1 MYQKITYTWLADK
14 CICILLV
21 LSMFSVVR
29 TEVAG
34 FPVYSLLLLTVVS
47 VWMLGK
53 ILYAGREGQPFLMVR
68 YRTDTAA
75 FAAILYAVISAVIK
89 LFSNPDEGW
98 IVFSWNAEVI
108 ALAVLC
114 LLVSAETQ
122 FRALYLDLLLY
133 SGLLTAGVY
142 MLLNLTD
149 GLETD
154 WLLAAFSDSGQTASY
169 FMLVGMVSVYACCTG
184 KDKMRSAFYMM
195 TAGVSFMALFVNQS
209 SISLWLMAF
218 YFLALPVVLRPTAL
232 LVKRVMQLF
241 FMYLFMLSNMSLL
254 TEYTDIFRKE
264 IFYSLQHSVYVDLLL
279 AAGGAVFFCYWERIP
294 AGTALERLVLRKLQK
309 GYRML
314 VKVIALLFVVTA
326 AAGGR
331 MELPGKAVGDMFR
344 TFVLPLSEE
353 MGGRESGLWCVF
365 QGYGVFPG
373 LFLIIMIVLFADR
386 MYRNYAEDKTVTG
399 ALSLISG
406 IFVVQLL
413 FWNPGLHNIVCYFYL
428 ILTASFYKEERKQ
441 VKSVGIS
448 AADLE
453 LKIQEIQV

>member
-47 VWMLGK
+47 VWMMGK

-98 IVFSWNAEVI
+98 IDFSWNAEVI

-184 KDKMRSAFYMM
+184 KDKMRSVFYMM

-314 VKVIALLFVVTA
+314 AKVIALLFVVTA

-331 MELPGKAVGDMFR
+331 MELPGKAVGEMFR

-365 QGYGVFPG
+365 QGYGVIPG

-386 MYRNYAEDKTVTG
+386 MYRNHAEDKTVTG

>member
-89 LFSNPDEGW
+89 LFSNPDDGW
-98 IVFSWNAEVI
+98 IDFSWNAEVI

-184 KDKMRSAFYMM
+184 KDKMRSVFYMM

-331 MELPGKAVGDMFR
+331 MELQGKAVGDMFR

-365 QGYGVFPG
+365 QGYGVIPG

-386 MYRNYAEDKTVTG
+386 MYRNHAEDKTVTG

-428 ILTASFYKEERKQ
+428 ILTASLYKEERKQ

-448 AADLE
+448 APDLE

>member
-98 IVFSWNAEVI
+98 IDFSWNAEVI

-169 FMLVGMVSVYACCTG
+169 FMLVGMVSVYACCTS
-184 KDKMRSAFYMM
+184 KDKMRSVFYMM

-294 AGTALERLVLRKLQK
+294 SGTALERLVLRKLQK

-314 VKVIALLFVVTA
+314 AKVIALLFVVTA

-365 QGYGVFPG
+365 RGYGVIPG

-386 MYRNYAEDKTVTG
+386 MYRNHAEDKTVTG

-453 LKIQEIQV
+453 LKIQEIQM

>member
-53 ILYAGREGQPFLMVR
+53 ILYAGSEGQPFLMVR

-75 FAAILYAVISAVIK
+75 FAAFLYAVISAVIK
-89 LFSNPDEGW
+89 LFSNPDDGW
-98 IVFSWNAEVI
+98 IDFSWNAEVV

-122 FRALYLDLLLY
+122 FRDLYLDLLLY

-154 WLLAAFSDSGQTASY
+154 WLLTAFSDSGQTASY
-169 FMLVGMVSVYACCTG
+169 FVLVGMVSVYACCNG
-184 KDKMRSAFYMM
+184 KDKMRSVFYMM

-209 SISLWLMAF
+209 SISLWMMAF

-264 IFYSLQHSVYVDLLL
+264 IFYSLQHSVYVDLL
-279 AAGGAVFFCYWERIP
+279 V
-294 AGTALERLVLRKLQK
+294 
-309 GYRML
+309 
-314 VKVIALLFVVTA
+314 

-331 MELPGKAVGDMFR
+331 CSSIIGKGFR
-344 TFVLPLSEE
+344 REQSLRGLYCESCRRDIGCLS
-353 MGGRESGLWCVF
+353 
-365 QGYGVFPG
+365 
-373 LFLIIMIVLFADR
+373 
-386 MYRNYAEDKTVTG
+386 K
-399 ALSLISG
+399 
-406 IFVVQLL
+406 
-413 FWNPGLHNIVCYFYL
+413 
-428 ILTASFYKEERKQ
+428 
-441 VKSVGIS
+441 
-448 AADLE
+448 
-453 LKIQEIQV
+453 

>member
-1 MYQKITYTWLADK
+1 
-14 CICILLV
+14 
-21 LSMFSVVR
+21 MFSVVR

-98 IVFSWNAEVI
+98 IDFSWNAEVI

-133 SGLLTAGVY
+133 SGLLTSGVY

-184 KDKMRSAFYMM
+184 KDKMRSVFYMM

-314 VKVIALLFVVTA
+314 AKVIALLFVVTA

-365 QGYGVFPG
+365 QGYGVIPG

-386 MYRNYAEDKTVTG
+386 MYRNHAEDKTVTG

-406 IFVVQLL
+406 IFVAQLL

>member
-1 MYQKITYTWLADK
+1 MYQKFNYTWLADK

-89 LFSNPDEGW
+89 LFSYSDEGW
-98 IVFSWNAEVI
+98 IDFSWNAEVI

-154 WLLAAFSDSGQTASY
+154 RLLAAFSDSGQTASY

-184 KDKMRSAFYMM
+184 KDKMRSVFYMM

-264 IFYSLQHSVYVDLLL
+264 IFYSLQHSVYVDLLV
-279 AAGGAVFFCYWERIP
+279 AAGGAVFFYYWERIP
-294 AGTALERLVLRKLQK
+294 AGTELERLVLRKLQK

-326 AAGGR
+326 VAGGR
-331 MELPGKAVGDMFR
+331 IELPGKAVDDMFR
-344 TFVLPLSEE
+344 TFLLPLSEE
-353 MGGRESGLWCVF
+353 MSVIEIVFWCVF
-365 QGYGVFPG
+365 RCYCVMPG

-386 MYRNYAEDKTVTG
+386 MYRNYAEDKPVTG

-406 IFVVQLL
+406 IFVAQLL

-441 VKSVGIS
+441 VKSIGIS
-448 AADLE
+448 VADLE
-453 LKIQEIQV
+453 LKMQEIQV

>member
-89 LFSNPDEGW
+89 LFSNSDEGW
-98 IVFSWNAEVI
+98 IDFSWNAEVI

-184 KDKMRSAFYMM
+184 KDKMRSVFYMM

-365 QGYGVFPG
+365 QGYGVIPG

-386 MYRNYAEDKTVTG
+386 MYRNHAEDKTVTG

-428 ILTASFYKEERKQ
+428 ILTASLYKEERKQ

>member
-1 MYQKITYTWLADK
+1 MYQKFNYTWLADK

-98 IVFSWNAEVI
+98 IDFSWNAEVI

-133 SGLLTAGVY
+133 SGLLTSGVY

-184 KDKMRSAFYMM
+184 KDKMRSVFYMM

-314 VKVIALLFVVTA
+314 AKVIALLFVVTA

-365 QGYGVFPG
+365 QGYGVIPG

-386 MYRNYAEDKTVTG
+386 MYRNHAEDKTVTG

-406 IFVVQLL
+406 IFVAQLL

>member
-1 MYQKITYTWLADK
+1 MYQKFNYTWLADK

-68 YRTDTAA
+68 YITDTAA

-89 LFSNPDEGW
+89 LFSNPDDGW
-98 IVFSWNAEVI
+98 IDFSWNAEVI

-184 KDKMRSAFYMM
+184 KDKMRSVFYMM

-365 QGYGVFPG
+365 QGYGVIPG

-386 MYRNYAEDKTVTG
+386 MYRNHAEDKTVTG

-406 IFVVQLL
+406 IFVAQLL

-441 VKSVGIS
+441 VKSIGIS
-448 AADLE
+448 VADLE
-453 LKIQEIQV
+453 LKMQEIQV

>member
-1 MYQKITYTWLADK
+1 MYQKFNYTWLADK
-14 CICILLV
+14 CICVLLV

-89 LFSNPDEGW
+89 LFSNPDDGW
-98 IVFSWNAEVI
+98 IDFSWNAEVI

-122 FRALYLDLLLY
+122 FRDLYLDLLLY

-184 KDKMRSAFYMM
+184 KDKMRSVFYMM

-279 AAGGAVFFCYWERIP
+279 ATGGAVFFCYWERIP

-365 QGYGVFPG
+365 QGYGVIPG

-386 MYRNYAEDKTVTG
+386 MYRNHAEDKTVTG

>member
-89 LFSNPDEGW
+89 LFSNPDDGW
-98 IVFSWNAEVI
+98 IDFSWNAEVI

-184 KDKMRSAFYMM
+184 KDKMRSVFYMM

-365 QGYGVFPG
+365 QGYGVIPG

-386 MYRNYAEDKTVTG
+386 MYRNHAEDKTVTG

>member
-1 MYQKITYTWLADK
+1 MYQKFNYTWLADK
-14 CICILLV
+14 CICVLLV

-89 LFSNPDEGW
+89 LFSNSDEGW
-98 IVFSWNAEVI
+98 IDFSWNAEVI

-133 SGLLTAGVY
+133 SGLLTAGIY

-154 WLLAAFSDSGQTASY
+154 RLLAAFSDSGQTASY

-184 KDKMRSAFYMM
+184 KDKMRSVFYMM

-264 IFYSLQHSVYVDLLL
+264 IFYSLQHSVYVDLLV
-279 AAGGAVFFCYWERIP
+279 AAGGAVFFYYWERIP
-294 AGTALERLVLRKLQK
+294 AGTELERLVLRKLQK

-314 VKVIALLFVVTA
+314 VKVITLLFVVTA
-326 AAGGR
+326 VAGGR
-331 MELPGKAVGDMFR
+331 IELPGKAVDDMFR

-353 MGGRESGLWCVF
+353 MSGRERGFWCVF
-365 QGYGVFPG
+365 RGYGVIPG

-386 MYRNYAEDKTVTG
+386 MYRNYAEDKPVTG

-406 IFVVQLL
+406 IFVAQLL

-441 VKSVGIS
+441 VKSIGIS
-448 AADLE
+448 VADLE
-453 LKIQEIQV
+453 LKMQEIQV

>member
-89 LFSNPDEGW
+89 LFSNPDDGW
-98 IVFSWNAEVI
+98 IDFSWNAEVI

-184 KDKMRSAFYMM
+184 KDKMRSVFYMM

-209 SISLWLMAF
+209 SISLWMMAF

-365 QGYGVFPG
+365 QGYGVIPG

-386 MYRNYAEDKTVTG
+386 MYRNHAEDKTVTG

-428 ILTASFYKEERKQ
+428 ILTASLYKEERKQ

>member
-47 VWMLGK
+47 VWMMGK

-89 LFSNPDEGW
+89 LFSNPDDGW
-98 IVFSWNAEVI
+98 IDFSWNAEVI

-184 KDKMRSAFYMM
+184 KDKMRSVFYMM

-314 VKVIALLFVVTA
+314 AKVIALLFVVTA

-365 QGYGVFPG
+365 QGYGVIPG

-386 MYRNYAEDKTVTG
+386 MYRNHAEDKTVTG

-428 ILTASFYKEERKQ
+428 ILTASLYKEERKQ

>member
-14 CICILLV
+14 CICVLLV

-89 LFSNPDEGW
+89 LFSNPDDGW
-98 IVFSWNAEVI
+98 IDFSWNAEVI

-142 MLLNLTD
+142 MLLHLTD

-184 KDKMRSAFYMM
+184 KDKMRSVFYMM

-365 QGYGVFPG
+365 QGYGVIPG

-386 MYRNYAEDKTVTG
+386 MYRNHAEDKTVTG

-428 ILTASFYKEERKQ
+428 ILTASLYKEERKQ

>member
-1 MYQKITYTWLADK
+1 MYQKFNYTWLADK

-75 FAAILYAVISAVIK
+75 FAAFLYAVISAVIK
-89 LFSNPDEGW
+89 LFSNSDEGW
-98 IVFSWNAEVI
+98 IDFSWNAEVI

-154 WLLAAFSDSGQTASY
+154 RLLAAFSDSGQTASY

-184 KDKMRSAFYMM
+184 KDKMRSVFYMM

-264 IFYSLQHSVYVDLLL
+264 IFYSLQHSVYVDLLV
-279 AAGGAVFFCYWERIP
+279 AAGGAVFFYYWERIP
-294 AGTALERLVLRKLQK
+294 AGTELERLVLRKLQK

-326 AAGGR
+326 VAGGR
-331 MELPGKAVGDMFR
+331 IELPGKAVDDMFR

-353 MGGRESGLWCVF
+353 MSGRESGFWCVF
-365 QGYGVFPG
+365 RGYGVMPG
-373 LFLIIMIVLFADR
+373 FFLIITIVLFADR
-386 MYRNYAEDKTVTG
+386 MYRNYAEDKPVTG

-406 IFVVQLL
+406 IFVAQLL

-441 VKSVGIS
+441 VKSIGIS
-448 AADLE
+448 VADLE
-453 LKIQEIQV
+453 LKMQEIQV

>member
-89 LFSNPDEGW
+89 LFSNPDDGW
-98 IVFSWNAEVI
+98 IDFSWNAEVI

-184 KDKMRSAFYMM
+184 KDKMRSVFYMM

-365 QGYGVFPG
+365 QGYGVIPG

-386 MYRNYAEDKTVTG
+386 MYRNHAEDKTVTG

-428 ILTASFYKEERKQ
+428 ILTASLYKEERKQ

>member
-75 FAAILYAVISAVIK
+75 FTAILYAVISAVIK
-89 LFSNPDEGW
+89 LFSNPDDGW
-98 IVFSWNAEVI
+98 IDFSWNAEVI

-154 WLLAAFSDSGQTASY
+154 RLLAAFSDSGQTASY

-184 KDKMRSAFYMM
+184 KDKMRSVFYMM

-279 AAGGAVFFCYWERIP
+279 AAGGAVFFYYWERIP

-314 VKVIALLFVVTA
+314 AKVIALLFVVTA

-373 LFLIIMIVLFADR
+373 LFLIIMIVLFEDR

-441 VKSVGIS
+441 VKSIGIS
-448 AADLE
+448 VADLE
-453 LKIQEIQV
+453 LKMQEIQV

>member
-1 MYQKITYTWLADK
+1 MYQKFNYTWLADK

-98 IVFSWNAEVI
+98 IDFSWNAEVI

-133 SGLLTAGVY
+133 SGLLTSGVY

-184 KDKMRSAFYMM
+184 KDKMRSVFYMM

-294 AGTALERLVLRKLQK
+294 AGTALERLVLGKLQK

-326 AAGGR
+326 AAGGW
-331 MELPGKAVGDMFR
+331 MELPGKAVCDMFR

-365 QGYGVFPG
+365 QGYGVIPG

-386 MYRNYAEDKTVTG
+386 MYRNHAEDKTVTG

-406 IFVVQLL
+406 IFVAQLL

>member
-1 MYQKITYTWLADK
+1 MYQKFNYTWLADK
-14 CICILLV
+14 CICVLLV

-89 LFSNPDEGW
+89 LFSNPDDGW
-98 IVFSWNAEVI
+98 IDFSWNAEVI

-122 FRALYLDLLLY
+122 FRDLYLDLLLY

-184 KDKMRSAFYMM
+184 KDKMRSVFYMM

-279 AAGGAVFFCYWERIP
+279 ATGGAVFFCYWERIP

>member
-21 LSMFSVVR
+21 LSMFSVMR

-89 LFSNPDEGW
+89 LFSNPDDGW
-98 IVFSWNAEVI
+98 IDFSWNAEVI

-184 KDKMRSAFYMM
+184 KDKMRSVFYMM

>member
-1 MYQKITYTWLADK
+1 MYQKFNYTWLADK
-14 CICILLV
+14 CICVLLV

-53 ILYAGREGQPFLMVR
+53 ILYAGSEGQPFLMVR

-89 LFSNPDEGW
+89 LFSNSDEGW
-98 IVFSWNAEVI
+98 IDFSWNAEVI

-154 WLLAAFSDSGQTASY
+154 RLLAAFSDSGQTASY

-184 KDKMRSAFYMM
+184 KDKMRSVFYMM

-314 VKVIALLFVVTA
+314 VKVITLLFVVTA
-326 AAGGR
+326 VAGGR
-331 MELPGKAVGDMFR
+331 IELPGKAVGDMFR

-365 QGYGVFPG
+365 QGYGVIPG

-386 MYRNYAEDKTVTG
+386 MYRNHAEDKTVTG

-406 IFVVQLL
+406 IFVAQLL

-441 VKSVGIS
+441 VKSIGIS
-448 AADLE
+448 VADLE
-453 LKIQEIQV
+453 LKMQEIQV

>member
-89 LFSNPDEGW
+89 LFSNPDDGW
-98 IVFSWNAEVI
+98 IDFSWNAEVI

-184 KDKMRSAFYMM
+184 KDKMRSVFYMM

-264 IFYSLQHSVYVDLLL
+264 FFYSLQHSVYVDLLL

-314 VKVIALLFVVTA
+314 AKVIALLFVVTA

-365 QGYGVFPG
+365 QGYGVSPG

-413 FWNPGLHNIVCYFYL
+413 FWNPGQHNIVCYFYL

>member
-1 MYQKITYTWLADK
+1 MYQKFNYTWLADK

-75 FAAILYAVISAVIK
+75 FTAILYAVISAVIK
-89 LFSNPDEGW
+89 LFSNPDDGW
-98 IVFSWNAEVI
+98 IDFSWNAEVI

-122 FRALYLDLLLY
+122 FRDLYLDLLLY

-184 KDKMRSAFYMM
+184 KDKMRSVFYMM

-314 VKVIALLFVVTA
+314 AKVIALLFVVTA

-373 LFLIIMIVLFADR
+373 LFLIIMIVLFEDR

-441 VKSVGIS
+441 VKSIGIS
-448 AADLE
+448 VADLE

>member
-89 LFSNPDEGW
+89 LFSNPDDGW
-98 IVFSWNAEVI
+98 IDFSWNAEVI

-184 KDKMRSAFYMM
+184 KDKMRSVFYMM

-344 TFVLPLSEE
+344 TSVLPLSEE

-365 QGYGVFPG
+365 QGYGVIPG

-386 MYRNYAEDKTVTG
+386 MYRNHAEDKTVTG

-428 ILTASFYKEERKQ
+428 ILTASLYKEERKQ

>member
-89 LFSNPDEGW
+89 LFSNPDDGW
-98 IVFSWNAEVI
+98 IDFSWNAEVI

-184 KDKMRSAFYMM
+184 KDKMRSVFYMM

-365 QGYGVFPG
+365 QGYGVIPG

-386 MYRNYAEDKTVTG
+386 MYRNHAEDKPVTG

-428 ILTASFYKEERKQ
+428 ILTASLYKEERKQ

>member
-89 LFSNPDEGW
+89 LFSNPDDGW
-98 IVFSWNAEVI
+98 IDFSWNAEVI

-331 MELPGKAVGDMFR
+331 MELPGKTVGDMFR

>member
-98 IVFSWNAEVI
+98 IDFSWNAEVI

>member
-89 LFSNPDEGW
+89 LFSNPDDGW
-98 IVFSWNAEVI
+98 IDFSWNAEVI

-184 KDKMRSAFYMM
+184 KDKMRSVFYMM

-365 QGYGVFPG
+365 QGYGVIPG

-386 MYRNYAEDKTVTG
+386 MYRNHAEYKTVTG

-428 ILTASFYKEERKQ
+428 ILTASLYKEERKQ

>member
-89 LFSNPDEGW
+89 LFSNPDDGW
-98 IVFSWNAEVI
+98 IDFSWNAEVI

-142 MLLNLTD
+142 MPLNLTD

-184 KDKMRSAFYMM
+184 KDKMRSVFYMM

-365 QGYGVFPG
+365 QGYGVIPG

-386 MYRNYAEDKTVTG
+386 MYRNHAEDKTVTG

-428 ILTASFYKEERKQ
+428 ILTASLYKEERKQ

>member
-89 LFSNPDEGW
+89 LFSNPDDGW
-98 IVFSWNAEVI
+98 IDFSWNAEVI

-184 KDKMRSAFYMM
+184 KDKMRSVFYMM

-365 QGYGVFPG
+365 QGYGVIPG

-386 MYRNYAEDKTVTG
+386 MYRNHAEDKTVTG

-441 VKSVGIS
+441 VKSIGIS
-448 AADLE
+448 VADLE
-453 LKIQEIQV
+453 LKMQEIQV

>member
-75 FAAILYAVISAVIK
+75 FTAILYAVISAVIK
-89 LFSNPDEGW
+89 LFSNPDDGW
-98 IVFSWNAEVI
+98 IDFSWNAEVI

-122 FRALYLDLLLY
+122 FRDLYLDLLLY

-184 KDKMRSAFYMM
+184 KDKMRSVFYMM

-314 VKVIALLFVVTA
+314 AKVIALLFVVTA